1 MIASN
6 SINRIALSLPI
17 CAFGAFLF
25 ASVNTAHGAR
35 TVETESF
42 SLKSQSVPSSGA
54 EGTIPGNA
62 NDAEAPPRISYDI
75 TLLPQAVQKTH
86 SALLSAA
93 RNGNLAALTAI
104 ITANGKVPAV
114 AFDEVEDPVLYLRDL
129 SGDEEGQEI
138 LAILLEVLEAG
149 YAQLDQGTDAE
160 IYVWPYFANIRLDTL
175 TPQQRVE
182 LFTLVTAGDYEDM
195 KAFGAYNFFRLGI
208 SPDGVWQFF
217 LAGD

>member
-1 MIASN
+1 
-6 SINRIALSLPI
+6 
-17 CAFGAFLF
+17 
-25 ASVNTAHGAR
+25 
-35 TVETESF
+35 
-42 SLKSQSVPSSGA
+42 
-54 EGTIPGNA
+54 
-62 NDAEAPPRISYDI
+62 
-75 TLLPQAVQKTH
+75 
-86 SALLSAA
+86 
-93 RNGNLAALTAI
+93 
-104 ITANGKVPAV
+104 V
-114 AFDEVEDPVLYLRDL
+114 AFDEVDDPVSYLRDL
-129 SGDEEGQEI
+129 SGDDEGQEI

-149 YAQLDQGTDAE
+149 YAQIDVGTDAE

>member
-1 MIASN
+1 MKSRFIPD
-6 SINRIALSLPI
+6 RYGLSLCVLALCLTI
-17 CAFGAFLF
+17 GA
-25 ASVNTAHGAR
+25 ATQTGHAAR

-42 SLKSQSVPSSGA
+42 SLKSQSVPLPNA
-54 EGTIPGNA
+54 EGQIPETDS
-62 NDAEAPPRISYDI
+62 DAAKAPRVSHDI
-75 TLLPQAVQKTH
+75 TLLPKAVQKTH
-86 SALLSAA
+86 STLLRAA
-93 RNGNLAALTAI
+93 HNGNLAALTTI
-104 ITANGKVPAV
+104 ITANGKVPTV
-114 AFDEVEDPVLYLRDL
+114 SFDEVGDPVQHLRDL

-149 YAQLDQGTDAE
+149 YAQLDPGTDSE
-160 IYVWPYFANIRLDTL
+160 IYVWPYFASVRLDTL

-217 LAGD
+217 IAGD